1 MKTLHN
7 LSKLALALSL
17 GFVTP
22 LAFANSPAA
31 AITVQSS
38 DDGIVAKVNDEI
50 ILKSEFISTV
60 QAIKADYQA
69 RGINLTQEQAQLE
82 AMDALIMQKLQLGL
96 IRRAGVQPNEAVI
109 NNELLKIAQSQG
121 FNNLSDFQKSLD
133 SKKMGSYAALRNEL
147 IEQAALQALWRH
159 QINNRVNISKQD
171 IDSFLLS
178 DEGKNLNQDEYR
190 TTHARVP
197 FANAQP
203 SNKERDHA
211 QAAALRLK
219 SAFEAGQNL
228 ESAMQ
233 TARGDYSEEL
243 QGADTGYHKVSNLPK
258 ELAGV
263 ITALQVGDVSAPI
276 ATPVG
281 YDVIMLTD
289 KRVGGAVVIPEW
301 QTSHILVKV
310 DANQPK
316 AIAEQKINELYN
328 ALQHGA
334 NFEELAATYSDD
346 TGSAAQKGAL
356 GWVTEDQM
364 VPEFEAVMKNTEI
377 GDYSTPFT
385 SQFGYHILKVNDK
398 RERDVTDTYRRRQ
411 AEEILFER
419 QAPKA
424 QEDWLQELRAAAYI
438 EFIE

>member
-1 MKTLHN
+1 MHSQTALKTFLIKRHFMKTLHN

-31 AITVQSS
+31 AITVQSG
-38 DDGIVAKVNDEI
+38 DDGIVAKINDEI

-190 TTHARVP
+190 TTHVRV
-197 FANAQP
+197 FCQ
-203 SNKERDHA
+203 
-211 QAAALRLK
+211 
-219 SAFEAGQNL
+219 
-228 ESAMQ
+228 
-233 TARGDYSEEL
+233 
-243 QGADTGYHKVSNLPK
+243 
-258 ELAGV
+258 
-263 ITALQVGDVSAPI
+263 
-276 ATPVG
+276 
-281 YDVIMLTD
+281 
-289 KRVGGAVVIPEW
+289 
-301 QTSHILVKV
+301 
-310 DANQPK
+310 
-316 AIAEQKINELYN
+316 
-328 ALQHGA
+328 
-334 NFEELAATYSDD
+334 
-346 TGSAAQKGAL
+346 
-356 GWVTEDQM
+356 
-364 VPEFEAVMKNTEI
+364 
-377 GDYSTPFT
+377 
-385 SQFGYHILKVNDK
+385 
-398 RERDVTDTYRRRQ
+398 
-411 AEEILFER
+411 
-419 QAPKA
+419 
-424 QEDWLQELRAAAYI
+424 RAAVKQRARPCTSRRASPKKRL
-438 EFIE
+438 